1 MERYR
6 HYAESIMNIT
16 NGSIHR
22 APLEDVLT
30 LAHAPER
37 VYHETLRLILDGD
50 VDRFVE
56 AMGKSEME
64 YTPFNALM
72 CYGMVDFNRQLN
84 SPVRGRDGTCIKDF
98 TAPIDNDTTVP
109 INTGGNSGAITP
121 DDIAKSVSGRCLDV
135 TGAFQTSIMNTSVP
149 MMLDGLSHG
158 TNGDNGVPD
167 ASSIEPAGY
176 DVQFDYTYDIDC
188 SPDANMDGAPYV
200 YGLVRARTAV
210 KLLMAYCLACSD
222 MACNYRMFGCQT
234 SGVRP
239 DFYDGISIIKPWA
252 RMETHWG
259 SFHQALRLVDGD
271 TLCTGFGVTV
281 SHAMRMDDT
290 GSPVRNAWVWLSSSD
305 GIGDDDNDTTDGY
318 DCNTVLDERFRLLD
332 TGIVE

>member
-72 CYGMVDFNRQLN
+72 CYGMVDFNRKLN
-84 SPVRGRDGTCIKDF
+84 PPVSSKVSNRACVRE
-98 TAPIDNDTTVP
+98 ATVP

-167 ASSIEPAGY
+167 ASSIESAGY